1 MKFLIVAALLIGTL
15 TAAPYI
21 DTKAVLAQMD
31 KDPFGNAMI
40 SLVSL
45 NMAAENPA
53 SEIILILDNII
64 T

>member
-1 MKFLIVAALLIGTL
+1 L

>member
-1 MKFLIVAALLIGTL
+1 
-15 TAAPYI
+15 
-21 DTKAVLAQMD
+21 MD